1 MLAQPGS
8 SLGGARP
15 KAAIEDAGELWIAKF
30 SSQNDTERVSLWE
43 AVMLDLAQQVGIEVT
58 AFRVLNAKSDSPVL
72 LVKRFDREKTL
83 RIPFMSAMTLLGC
96 NEDNK
101 EGASYLE
108 IADAINRESAQ
119 PAQDRLELWRRVTF
133 SAMTGNIDAGITLS
147 VCQCHENS
155 GKDFIKALSL
165 PKCCESSYP
174 EP

>member
-1 MLAQPGS
+1 
-8 SLGGARP
+8 
-15 KAAIEDAGELWIAKF
+15 
-30 SSQNDTERVSLWE
+30 
-43 AVMLDLAQQVGIEVT
+43 
-58 AFRVLNAKSDSPVL
+58 
-72 LVKRFDREKTL
+72 
-83 RIPFMSAMTLLGC
+83 MSAMTLLGR

-119 PAQDRLELWRRVTF
+119 PGQDRLELWRRVTF